1 MEPVQVFADW
11 DADGVVSAALVYYAQ
26 RYRGRFP
33 LPEKADVGLW
43 PGGPRS
49 TLKNIEAVI
58 DEYKR
63 TRSAPKAVVFLDIP
77 LTPQVLEAIKR
88 LQREIPG
95 VRVIYVDHHYSTLAN
110 AKRLYE
116 LVEEAYLGHRPT
128 AILVYNILRSLGIR
142 HVTPRLEAFMRAV
155 GVLERDKAAARARVE
170 DRIVKL
176 AASLSKATAVTR
188 DAELWR
194 RLVVW
199 LASPL
204 PQPAPVDQG
213 LIERVTRIAEE
224 SDRRL
229 EEEAKLLAPS
239 ARRLGFLKL
248 IDIRGKWSGRGVS
261 ALASKLYKILR
272 GPVAVLADA
281 PGYPILVVRA
291 PGRIAYRMA
300 MLLVK
305 EGVAENIGGHGSLA
319 IVRLRR
325 DVDDAKLFEV
335 LRRVS
340 FEAQRAG
347 LRRRAR

>member
-33 LPEKADVGLW
+33 LNEKADVGLW

-49 TLKNIEAVI
+49 TPRNVEEVI
-58 DEYKR
+58 GIYRR
-63 TRSAPKAVVFLDIP
+63 TRSAPKVAVFLDIP
-77 LTPQVLEAIKR
+77 LTPTVLEAIRR
-88 LQREIPG
+88 LQKEIPG
-95 VRVIYVDHHYSTLAN
+95 IRVVYVDHHYSTLVH
-110 AKRLYE
+110 AKKLYQ
-116 LVEEAYLGHRPT
+116 VSEEVYIGHRPT

-155 GVLERDKAAARARVE
+155 GVLERDRRAAGERVA
-170 DRIVKL
+170 DKVVKL

-194 RLVVW
+194 RLVTW

-229 EEEAKLLAPS
+229 EEQAKLLAPS
-239 ARRLGFLKL
+239 ARRVGFIKL
-248 IDIRGKWSGRGVS
+248 VDIRGRWRERGVS

-272 GPVAVLADA
+272 SPVAVLTDA
-281 PGYPILVVRA
+281 PGYTMLVIRA
-291 PGRIAYRMA
+291 PGGLAYRMA
-300 MLLVK
+300 LLLMK
-305 EGVAENIGGHGSLA
+305 EGVAENIGGHGSIA
-319 IVRLRR
+319 IVRLRKI
-325 DVDDAKLFEV
+325 DDQRLLEL

-347 LRRRAR
+347 RKKR